1 MTTLERTRGF
11 YRERYRAAPGA
22 MRDYRLYLPLLGGV
36 THGRILDI
44 GCGEGHFLEA
54 AAAAGLAPTGVEI
67 VPEALL
73 LARARLPAAGW
84 VLAAGE
90 DLPFPDETFD
100 AVTCLGTLEHFVDP
114 EGGAREVAR
123 VLKRSGQALIVV
135 PNLRFL
141 WWTLSG
147 SPGTEQQ
154 DAAELLLDRSGWT
167 ALLEGAGLEV
177 VSVVA
182 EPWYSKPAPVWKAF
196 VRRSAWSLLPL
207 RRTYQLAFLCRRSG

>member
-22 MRDYRLYLPLLGGV
+22 MRDYRLYLPLLGDV

-207 RRTYQLAFLCRRSG
+207 RWTYQLAFLCRRSG

>member
-1 MTTLERTRGF
+1 MTTLERSRGF

-36 THGRILDI
+36 TQGRVLDV

-54 AAAAGLAPTGVEI
+54 AAEAGLEPTGVEI

-73 LARARLPAAGW
+73 LARASQPDAGW

-114 EGGAREVAR
+114 PGGASEVAR
-123 VLKRSGQALIVV
+123 VLKPSGRALIVV

-141 WWTLSG
+141 WWTLTG

-154 DAAELLLDRSGWT
+154 DASELLLDRSGWT
-167 ALLEGAGLEV
+167 ALLERAGLEV
-177 VSVVA
+177 LSVEA
-182 EPWYSKPAPVWKAF
+182 EPWYSKPAPAWKAL
-196 VRRSAWSLLPL
+196 VRKAIWSLLPL
-207 RRTYQLAFLCRRSG
+207 RWTYQLAFLCRRSR

>member
-1 MTTLERTRGF
+1 MTTLDRTRGF
-11 YRERYRAAPGA
+11 YRERYRTAPGA

-36 THGRILDI
+36 TEGRILDV

-54 AAAAGLAPTGVEI
+54 AAVAGLAPTGVEI
-67 VPEALL
+67 VREALL
-73 LARARLPAAGW
+73 LARARQPEVGW
-84 VLAAGE
+84 VMAAGE

-114 EGGAREVAR
+114 ARGAGEVAR
-123 VLKRSGQALIVV
+123 VLKHSGRALIVV

-141 WWTLSG
+141 WWTLTR

-154 DAAELLLDRSGWT
+154 DASELLLDRSGWT

-177 VSVVA
+177 LSVVA
-182 EPWYSKPAPVWKAF
+182 EPWYSKPAPAWKAF
-196 VRRSAWSLLPL
+196 ARRAVWLLLPL
-207 RRTYQLAFLCRRSG
+207 RWTYQLAFLCRRSG